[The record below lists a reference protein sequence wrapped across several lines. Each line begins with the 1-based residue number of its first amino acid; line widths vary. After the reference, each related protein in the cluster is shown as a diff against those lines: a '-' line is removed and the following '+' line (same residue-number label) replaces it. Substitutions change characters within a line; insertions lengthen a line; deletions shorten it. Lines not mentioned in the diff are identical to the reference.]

1 MPISKRFT
9 WHLHLLASDY
19 ARLFSAAAECKIPA
33 SPANHRVEK
42 IDDFLS
48 HQDVLFSVSLLVA
61 DAFLGK
67 KNLRHMIPW
76 HIAPKAR
83 QSRGFAPGH
92 LPLVREKIIQV
103 GFRSIGVRRIFHH

>member
-9 WHLHLLASDY
+9 WHLHLLASDH
-19 ARLFSAAAECKIPA
+19 ARLFSAAAEWKIPA

-48 HQDVLFSVSLLVA
+48 HQHVFFSVSLLVA
-61 DAFLGK
+61 DAFLGEQ
-67 KNLRHMIPW
+67 NLRNMIRW
-76 HIAPKAR
+76 DIAPKAG

-103 GFRSIGVRRIFHH
+103 GFCSIGMRRIFH